1 MGVAERSGVQNLEI
15 LIIRLLSS
23 KVGHWIKLNSREA
36 VRPLGQKSSIT
47 SSAIAGTKPQPSG
60 SKSRDSFLPWPRLVV
75 QVNLTLTWRLPI
87 ESEQK
92 KDSKISA
99 LFHGSFTN
107 PQFNRD
113 TLESSSELDSAHI
126 SYLWFGPLLGGRR
139 NAKQPKLEEHTTIR
153 VAAFRNYAG
162 YMLTQSFKNGLAEL
176 KGIAENLQTSNEG
189 YLAIMC
195 SETVWWRC
203 HRRMIADILVTQ
215 GWNVQHLG
223 VRKEPMEHERWGI
236 ARVGDEGNLIYDGR
250 ERRSKRNK
258 CLS

>member
-1 MGVAERSGVQNLEI
+1 MVKIQTKLRASPAKERHNA
-15 LIIRLLSS
+15 
-23 KVGHWIKLNSREA
+23 HPA
-36 VRPLGQKSSIT
+36 
-47 SSAIAGTKPQPSG
+47 
-60 SKSRDSFLPWPRLVV
+60 
-75 QVNLTLTWRLPI
+75 
-87 ESEQK
+87 EQK
-92 KDSKISA
+92 KDSKVRRSSRLQSLQKHHDFERPSLPSPGHPTVFTIGHGTRTLPDLLELLQSA
-99 LFHGSFTN
+99 HVTKLLDIRSIPRSFTN

-162 YMLTQSFKNGLAEL
+162 YMRTQSFKDGLAEL

-215 GWNVQHLG
+215 GWSVQHLG
-223 VRKEPMEHERWGI
+223 VRQEPMEHERWEI

-250 ERRSKRNK
+250 ERPSKSNK

>member
-1 MGVAERSGVQNLEI
+1 MVKIQTKLRASPAKERHNAYL
-15 LIIRLLSS
+15 
-23 KVGHWIKLNSREA
+23 A
-36 VRPLGQKSSIT
+36 
-47 SSAIAGTKPQPSG
+47 
-60 SKSRDSFLPWPRLVV
+60 
-75 QVNLTLTWRLPI
+75 
-87 ESEQK
+87 EQK
-92 KDSKISA
+92 KDSKVRRSSRLQSLQKHQDFEQPSLPSLGHPTLFTIGHGTRTLPELIELLQSA
-99 LFHGSFTN
+99 HVTKLLDIRSIPRSFTN